1 MSEYAADVPPLV
13 GDERAAGLAGAG
25 THSPSSPTGAPE
37 GAPEL
42 SLVRRLRQPRTIASI
57 VIPVALLALAVVAL
71 PGFRIDRTWA
81 AITRANPWL
90 VGGALLAYYA
100 SFPIRGYRWRRL
112 LAGAGMETSNRDA
125 TEILFLSWFVNCL
138 VPAKLGDLYR
148 AYLLRASSGRS
159 LSGALGTILV
169 ERVLDLEVIAILG
182 AVAGYVSFAGAMP
195 PVVGVVLLIAGLTA
209 VALSVALFALRS
221 FGAALVDRL
230 PLPASAAGT
239 YERFET
245 AAFSSVRRGTLPQ
258 LVGLTVAIWVTEA
271 AHLALVVAA
280 LGFDDIHLG
289 LDAVVFVALAG
300 ALLTAV
306 PLSPA
311 GLGVVETGIVGILT
325 VAYGVPVPEAVA
337 IAVLDRAVT
346 VLSLIVIGF
355 VAYTLS
361 GKTGRGLRRSAVAVA
376 ATRAAISVPEGREK

>member
-1 MSEYAADVPPLV
+1 
-13 GDERAAGLAGAG
+13 
-25 THSPSSPTGAPE
+25 
-37 GAPEL
+37 L

-71 PGFRIDRTWA
+71 PGFHVDRAWA

-112 LAGAGMETSNRDA
+112 LSGAGMETSNRDA

-138 VPAKLGDLYR
+138 VPAKLGDVYR

-182 AVAGYVSFAGAMP
+182 AIAGYMSFAGAMP
-195 PVVGVVLLIAGLTA
+195 PVVGVVLLIAALTA

-221 FGAALVDRL
+221 FGAALVAKL
-230 PLPASAAGT
+230 PLPPSAAGM

-280 LGFDDIHLG
+280 LGFGDVHLG
-289 LDAVVFVALAG
+289 LDAIVFVALAG

-311 GLGVVETGIVGILT
+311 GLGAVETGIVGILT
-325 VAYGVPVPEAVA
+325 VAYGVPAPEAVA

-346 VLSLIVIGF
+346 VLSLIVVGF
-355 VAYTLS
+355 VVYTLS
-361 GKTGRGLRRSAVAVA
+361 GKTDRGLRRSVRGAPGSRRGRPD
-376 ATRAAISVPEGREK
+376 TGKDRIS